1 MLALGHIRFSNCLP
15 VHARLLR
22 ATPAG
27 IRIVTGVPAT
37 LNAALR
43 DGGVDVAPCSSIEFA
58 RWQDRY
64 RVLPGLAI
72 ASRGPVRSILLETT
86 RPPDQLG
93 GAEVALPTASA
104 TSVVLLRALLEVR
117 SGVRPR
123 YRWFDQEAE
132 DPGAAGADAVLWIG
146 DAALRR
152 RPRPG
157 AALVDLGAAWN
168 EWTGLPFVY
177 ALWQTPLPAERD
189 EELAALHRELLA
201 ARRWFADRAPE
212 LAREYAAGFGLT
224 PAALAE
230 YWAAL
235 SYELD
240 APAAAGLHHFYA
252 LAAELGEAPPVAALR
267 WTPPGV

>member
-1 MLALGHIRFSNCLP
+1 MLTLGHIRFSNCLP

-22 ATPAG
+22 EPRAG
-27 IRIVTGVPAT
+27 IRIVTGVPSA

-43 DGGVDVAPCSSIEFA
+43 AGGVDVAPCSSIEFA
-58 RWQDRY
+58 RHQDRY

-72 ASRGPVRSILLETT
+72 ASRGAVRSILLETT
-86 RPPDQLG
+86 RAPGELDGL
-93 GAEVALPTASA
+93 EVALPTASA
-104 TSVVLLRALLEVR
+104 TSVVLLRALLEAR
-117 SGVRPR
+117 AGARPR

-132 DPGAAGADAVLWIG
+132 DPLTTGAAAALWIG

-152 RPRPG
+152 GPRAG
-157 AALVDLGAAWN
+157 TTLVDLGTAWH

-177 ALWQTPLPAERD
+177 ALWQTPLPAARGA
-189 EELAALHRELLA
+189 ELAALHRELRD
-201 ARRWFADRAPE
+201 ARGWFAERVPE
-212 LAREYAAGFGLT
+212 LAHEYAADFGLT
-224 PAALAE
+224 PAALAA

-240 APAAAGLHHFYA
+240 ASALEGLRHFFA

-267 WTPPGV
+267 WTPAGR